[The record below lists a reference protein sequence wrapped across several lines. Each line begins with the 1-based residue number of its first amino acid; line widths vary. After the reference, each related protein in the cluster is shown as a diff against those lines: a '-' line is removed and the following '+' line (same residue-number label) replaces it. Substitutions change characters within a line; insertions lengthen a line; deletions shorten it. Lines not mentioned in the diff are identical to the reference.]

1 MDKITKIEI
10 ITRPEKLE
18 ALKKAMYEIRITGM
32 TVTQVYGCGLSS
44 GYKEVYRG
52 TEVSINLLPKIKV
65 EIVICEIPVERV
77 IEAAKKVCQTG
88 NIGDGKIFISTIDN
102 AVRIRTGEE
111 GVDAIRDRAD
121 ETALVDSIVKD

>member
-44 GYKEVYRG
+44 GFKEFYRG

-121 ETALVDSIVKD
+121 ESALVDSIVKD